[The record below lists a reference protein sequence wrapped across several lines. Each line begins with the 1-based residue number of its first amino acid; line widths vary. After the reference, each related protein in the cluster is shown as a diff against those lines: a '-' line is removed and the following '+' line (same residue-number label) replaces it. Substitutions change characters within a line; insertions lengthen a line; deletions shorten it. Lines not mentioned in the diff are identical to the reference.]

1 MNHPARKSILC
12 PNCRKLISAD
22 EPRCPHCS
30 IKTPGSRLKNNPL
43 TRGWGQGEQMVRM
56 IIYTNIGIFI
66 FSLLISRGIMSGGL
80 NPLSML
86 SPSTSGLAVLGATGT
101 LMVRD
106 VGWWTLV
113 SANYLH
119 GGVLHIFFNMMA
131 FNQIAPLITRL
142 YGTYRFFTIFTVSG
156 VGGFFISYLSG
167 IPITVGASAALCGL
181 IGAAIYYGKSRG
193 GVFGQTIY
201 KQVGG
206 WALGIL
212 LFGFMIPQINN
223 SAHIG
228 GMIFG
233 ALSAYLLG
241 YHEKKREGAAHR
253 IAAASCMVVT
263 ILVLLLALFRGVLYW
278 LGA

>member
-1 MNHPARKSILC
+1 MRRPARKSILC

-30 IKTPGSRLKNNPL
+30 IKTPGSPFKNNPL
-43 TRGWGQGEQMVRM
+43 TRSWGQGDQLVRLV
-56 IIYTNIGIFI
+56 IYANMGMFI
-66 FSLLISRGIMSGGL
+66 FSLLISKGIMTGGF

-86 SPSTSGLAVLGATGT
+86 SPSPPGLAVLGATGT
-101 LMVRD
+101 IMVQD
-106 VGWWTLV
+106 AGWWTLV
-113 SANYLH
+113 SASYLH

-156 VGGFFISYLSG
+156 IGGFFISYLSG
-167 IPITVGASAALCGL
+167 IAITVGASAALCGL

-193 GVFGQTIY
+193 GLFGQTIY

-206 WALGIL
+206 WAIGIL
-212 LFGFMIPQINN
+212 LIGFMIPQINN

-228 GMIFG
+228 GMVFG
-233 ALSAYLLG
+233 GLSAYMLG
-241 YHEKKREGAAHR
+241 YHEKKREGATHR
-253 IAAASCMVVT
+253 IYATACMVVT
-263 ILVLLLALFRGVLYW
+263 ILVLILALFRGVRYW

>member
-22 EPRCPHCS
+22 EPRCPFCS

-43 TRGWGQGEQMVRM
+43 TRGWGQGEQLVRV
-56 IIYTNIGIFI
+56 IIFVNVGMFI
-66 FSLLISRGIMSGGL
+66 FSLLVSRGIMTGGL

-86 SPSTSGLAVLGATGT
+86 SPSTSGLVELGATGT
-101 LMVRD
+101 DM
-106 VGWWTLV
+106 GWWTLV

-156 VGGFFISYLSG
+156 IGGFVISYLSG
-167 IPITVGASAALCGL
+167 ISITVGASAALCGL

-228 GMIFG
+228 GMVFG
-233 ALSAYLLG
+233 ALSAYLVG
-241 YHEKKREGAAHR
+241 YHEKKRENAAHR
-253 IAAASCMVVT
+253 IAAAACMIVT
-263 ILVLLLALFRGVLYW
+263 ILVLLLSLWRGVLYW

>member
-1 MNHPARKSILC
+1 
-12 PNCRKLISAD
+12 
-22 EPRCPHCS
+22 
-30 IKTPGSRLKNNPL
+30 
-43 TRGWGQGEQMVRM
+43 MVRL
-56 IIYTNIGIFI
+56 IIYANVGMFI
-66 FSLLISRGIMSGGL
+66 FSLLISKGIMTGGF

-86 SPSTSGLAVLGATGT
+86 SPSTPGLAVLGATGT
-101 LMVRD
+101 MMVDD
-106 VGWWTLV
+106 VGWWTLI

-119 GGVLHIFFNMMA
+119 GGVLHILFNMMA

-142 YGTYRFFTIFTVSG
+142 YGTYRFFAIFTISG
-156 VGGFFISYLSG
+156 IGGFIVSHLSG

-193 GVFGQTIY
+193 GLFGQTIY

-228 GMIFG
+228 GMVFG
-233 ALSAYLLG
+233 GLCAYLLG

-253 IAAASCMVVT
+253 IIAATCMVAT
-263 ILVLLLALFRGVLYW
+263 ILVLLLALLRGVLYW